1 MFLIVDNTEDAKVTF
16 SFWLDNKLIQ
26 RTLDTSRDKHLLVCL
41 KKTLSSLKLK
51 LEDIKRLGVVVGAG
65 KFTSSR
71 LGVTAVNAL
80 AFSLRLPI
88 VALPKD
94 FDPAAAL
101 KLAESA
107 VVGKYVLPAYS
118 GEARIG

>member
-26 RTLDTSRDKHLLVCL
+26 RTLDTSREKHLLVCL

-51 LEDIKRLGVVVGAG
+51 LKDIKYLGVVVGAG

-71 LGVTAVNAL
+71 
-80 AFSLRLPI
+80 
-88 VALPKD
+88 
-94 FDPAAAL
+94 
-101 KLAESA
+101 
-107 VVGKYVLPAYS
+107 
-118 GEARIG
+118 